1 MTGLSQKI
9 FDNYQV
15 RRTKKQKLA
24 FIELLKNYFP
34 DLKVEEGGFLHNRN
48 IIVGDVDSAEIIIG
62 AHYDTCAILP
72 FPNFITPKNIF
83 IYILY
88 SILICIPFFLIGGL
102 FYYLISF
109 IINDPDVAFLLSDIF
124 FLIILIGG
132 LLIGIPN
139 KHTAN
144 DNTSGVIMLCELI
157 SRLTDEEK
165 KNVAFVFFDNEEN
178 GLFGSSYFAKVHKKG
193 LNDKLMI
200 NFDCISDGSNL
211 LVVQNKNAKKEYSDL
226 VKESF
231 INKDNK
237 KVYLESSKTA
247 FYPSDQINFPK
258 NIAIA
263 FLNKGKLGLYM
274 NRIHTKRDV
283 IFDESNIEYLFMCI
297 KNFLCIYNK
306 NKR

>member
-1 MTGLSQKI
+1 MTELSQKI

-24 FIELLKNYFP
+24 FIELLRNYFP

-48 IIVGDVDSAEIIIG
+48 IIVGDVDSAKIIIG

-88 SILICIPFFLIGGL
+88 SILICIPFFLISGL

-109 IINDPDVAFLLSDIF
+109 IINDPDVAFLLTDVF

-157 SRLTDEEK
+157 SRLTGEEK

-178 GLFGSSYFAKVHKKG
+178 GLFGSSYFSKVHKRG
-193 LNDKLMI
+193 LSDKLMI

-211 LVVQNKNAKKEYSDL
+211 LVVQNKNAKKEYETL

-283 IFDESNIEYLFMCI
+283 IFDESNIEYLIESLKVFI
-297 KNFLCIYNK
+297 HLFNNK
-306 NKR
+306 L

>member
-1 MTGLSQKI
+1 MTELSQKI

-15 RRTKKQKLA
+15 RRTKKQKLD
-24 FIELLKNYFP
+24 FIELLRNYFP

-48 IIVGDVDSAEIIIG
+48 VIVGDVDSAKIIIG

-72 FPNFITPKNIF
+72 FSNFITPKNIF

-88 SILICIPFFLIGGL
+88 SILICIPFFLISGL

-109 IINDPDVAFLLSDIF
+109 IINDPDVAFLLTDVF

-178 GLFGSSYFAKVHKKG
+178 GLFGSSYFSKVHKRG
-193 LNDKLMI
+193 LSDKLMI

-211 LVVQNKNAKKEYSDL
+211 LVVQNKNAKKEYETL

-283 IFDESNIEYLFMCI
+283 IFDESNIEYLIESLKVFI
-297 KNFLCIYNK
+297 RLFNNK
-306 NKR
+306 L

>member
-1 MTGLSQKI
+1 MTELSQKI
-9 FDNYQV
+9 FDSYQV

-34 DLKVEEGGFLHNRN
+34 DLKIEEGGFLHNRN
-48 IIVGDVDSAEIIIG
+48 IVIGDVDNAEIIIG
-62 AHYDTCAILP
+62 AHYDTCAVLP

-88 SILICIPFFLIGGL
+88 SILICIPFFLISGL
-102 FYYLISF
+102 FYYLMSF
-109 IINDPDVAFLLSDIF
+109 ITNDSEIVFLLTDIF

-157 SRLTDEEK
+157 NRLTEEEK
-165 KNVAFVFFDNEEN
+165 KNVVFVFFDNEEN
-178 GLFGSSYFAKVHKKG
+178 GLFGSSYFAKVHKRG

-211 LVVQNKNAKKEYSDL
+211 LVVQNKKAKKEYGELIKKIFAS
-226 VKESF
+226 
-231 INKDNK
+231 KDNK
-237 KVYLESSKTA
+237 QVYLENSSTA
-247 FYPSDQINFPK
+247 FYPSDQMNFPCY
-258 NIAIA
+258 IALA

-274 NRIHTKRDV
+274 NKIHTKKDIV
-283 IFDESNIEYLFMCI
+283 FDESNIEYLFMCI
-297 KNFLCIYNK
+297 SNLICMYKK
-306 NKR
+306 K

>member
-1 MTGLSQKI
+1 MTELSQKI

-24 FIELLKNYFP
+24 FIELLRNYFP

-48 IIVGDVDSAEIIIG
+48 IIVGDVDSAKIIIG

-88 SILICIPFFLIGGL
+88 SILICIPFFLISGL

-109 IINDPDVAFLLSDIF
+109 IINDPDVAFLLTDVF

-157 SRLTDEEK
+157 SRLTGEEK

-178 GLFGSSYFAKVHKKG
+178 GLFGSSYFSKVHKRG
-193 LNDKLMI
+193 LSDKLMI

-211 LVVQNKNAKKEYSDL
+211 LVVQNKNAKKEYETL

-283 IFDESNIEYLFMCI
+283 IFDESNIEYLIESLKVFI
-297 KNFLCIYNK
+297 RLFNNK
-306 NKR
+306 L